1 MTEEIKNNESK
12 YSDSEQEQRLPEE
25 VPAAVKPLDD
35 EEDNIATPEDMEE
48 FIRSRRE
55 RREERPV
62 AAFGHERVGR
72 IGECDVERASL
83 PARRRPRKG
92 VRAYDLRARSGPERR
107 DVCRQA

>member
-25 VPAAVKPLDD
+25 VTAAVKPLDD

-55 RREERPV
+55 RREAGKKKSYIDSDDEEPPMDYDAAEGGIQGVYLPV
-62 AAFGHERVGR
+62 AWLQPLPRILHSGVG
-72 IGECDVERASL
+72 D
-83 PARRRPRKG
+83 
-92 VRAYDLRARSGPERR
+92 
-107 DVCRQA
+107 

>member
-25 VPAAVKPLDD
+25 VTAAVKPLDD

-55 RREERPV
+55 RREALREAGIV
-62 AAFGHERVGR
+62 DTTEY
-72 IGECDVERASL
+72 ECDDPQS
-83 PARRRPRKG
+83 
-92 VRAYDLRARSGPERR
+92 
-107 DVCRQA
+107 